1 MLSPKRT
8 QYRKQL
14 GAEGIRI
21 IRSGRLGGIEI
32 ARMESY
38 REGRV
43 PLHTLPANVDFGRAT
58 AEPPSGTC
66 GVKVWIFKGEI
77 GANDPMAQET
87 KNQEKRHAQS

>member
-14 GAEGIRI
+14 GVEGIRI
-21 IRSGRLGGIEI
+21 IRSGRLIEI

-43 PLHTLPANVDFGRAT
+43 PLHTLRANIDFGRAT
-58 AEPPSGTC
+58 AKPPSGAR

-87 KNQEKRHAQS
+87 KEKRHAQP